1 MKTWQSLLLGILM
14 GLFISGAI
22 LLIIAPPRGKPIEL
36 SPQPTPAPLVV
47 YVTGSVI
54 HPGVYSLPR
63 LSRVSNAIAAAGGLL
78 PDADQSA
85 VNLAAR
91 LLDGQKIVVP
101 KISTPAPVTKTNAP
115 QVQAKTQQP
124 GSQSSIT
131 TPSADN
137 PLNLNTATQEDLD
150 LLPGIGP
157 TRAADIIAYRTQH
170 GSFKTTDEIM
180 NVTGIGQT
188 TYDRIKAFIYVDS
201 GQ

>member
-1 MKTWQSLLLGILM
+1 MKTWQSILLGLLM

-36 SPQPTPAPLVV
+36 SPLPTPAPLVV

-54 HPGVYSLPR
+54 RPGVYSLPR
-63 LSRVSNAIAAAGGLL
+63 LSRVSNAIEAAGGLST
-78 PDADQSA
+78 DADQSA

-101 KISTPAPVTKTNAP
+101 KISTPIQGTNIAATTTGSQKTAP
-115 QVQAKTQQP
+115 QASVA
-124 GSQSSIT
+124 
-131 TPSADN
+131 TPSIDN
-137 PLNLNTATQEDLD
+137 PLNLNTATQEQLD

-170 GSFKTTDEIM
+170 GSYKTIDEIM
-180 NVTGIGQT
+180 KVSGIGQT
-188 TYDRIKAFIYVDS
+188 TFDRIKALIYVDS

>member
-1 MKTWQSLLLGILM
+1 MKTWQSILLGLLM

-36 SPQPTPAPLVV
+36 SPLPTPAPLVV

-54 HPGVYSLPR
+54 RPGVYSLPR
-63 LSRVSNAIAAAGGLL
+63 LSRVSNAIEAAGGLST
-78 PDADQSA
+78 DADQSA

-101 KISTPAPVTKTNAP
+101 KINTPIQGTNIAATTTGSQKTAP
-115 QVQAKTQQP
+115 QASVA
-124 GSQSSIT
+124 
-131 TPSADN
+131 TPSIDN
-137 PLNLNTATQEDLD
+137 PLNLNKATQEQLD

-170 GSFKTTDEIM
+170 GSYKTIDEIM
-180 NVTGIGQT
+180 KVSGIGQT
-188 TYDRIKAFIYVDS
+188 TFDRIKALIYVDS
-201 GQ
+201 GR